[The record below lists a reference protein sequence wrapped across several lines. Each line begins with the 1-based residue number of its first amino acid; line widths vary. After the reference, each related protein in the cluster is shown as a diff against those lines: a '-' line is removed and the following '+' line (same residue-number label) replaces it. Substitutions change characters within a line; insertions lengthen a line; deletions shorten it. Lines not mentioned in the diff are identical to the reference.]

1 MQGWIDWTTGYL
13 WANALAV
20 LLPAAAVALLTSGG
34 RGRPATRHAMWLTV
48 LVLFILPPVAIPSL
62 LSSGEH
68 AQAGATPAPPPRND
82 HTAALICPLIETPP
96 RTGVGVEDSALAS
109 LAWTPPAARHPS
121 PTLNESTDPPA
132 AESAAAAPFAEHP
145 MLIERVPCEPE
156 WTPEFFTAPG
166 RAAAVHAAQ
175 TMPGAPPQN
184 ATNVTI
190 ERFARTTQT
199 LAPLAG
205 TWQTLRDYAA
215 GWIRAVH
222 SAATRIPQMP
232 TSVWILGTALIV
244 LARLASL
251 SRGRRL
257 LAAATPAPPKI
268 ERLTARCARQL
279 GLRTGPVVRMIDRAC
294 PPMVVGLWRT
304 HLILPVSLWEQL
316 DPVGRQAI
324 LLHELAHVR
333 RRDLWIRWLERL
345 IAALCWW
352 HPVVW
357 YARHR
362 LNEEAE
368 LCCDAWVTWLLP
380 GARRRYATALLQSQT
395 FVNSSHPVDPAVG
408 IGVVSVRAKRL
419 ARRLTMV
426 MTHPSR
432 PALSAGGLLSVA
444 TLALAGWFSAP
455 AWAGFPGDAVQTQP
469 APAPAVEPV
478 SPEDDETPPAEVE
491 VVDVLPAATAFIEA
505 PPRVAYRSLST
516 TGTLAPLVAAMPVG
530 QPGDQAMEERM
541 HRLEAQLH
549 RLEAQL
555 ERLGAAPKVT
565 GTVNQPARS
574 PAASRARTARPSAPA
589 QVTRPATPRAPMAPR
604 GAVGIGRG
612 PSGGAG
618 GLAGGQS
625 AAGEQPMISRTYTI
639 SQGKLEALLNLMAR
653 QDVPIFVAR
662 TEDGIEVTATA
673 RQHEI
678 FAAFVC
684 MIDPDQRRAGTD
696 DDRMWNPVAGAEGDE
711 ARALAAELRARELAM
726 AKRALDAQVRTL
738 ATEQAQM
745 ADKQDQAADALKRAT
760 EQHFRAAQQQYQST
774 DKSRHY
780 SEGYS
785 FYNEGN
791 YVAAL
796 EAFRRSADV
805 NHLRGESLYNM
816 ACCEALLGN
825 PEESLDLLE
834 QAWEAGYHELEHIQQ
849 DDDLNTLRDDE
860 RYKAFIEKHSK
871 AAR

>member
-20 LLPAAAVALLTSGG
+20 MLPAALVALLTSGG
-34 RGRPATRHAMWLTV
+34 RCRPATRHALWLTV
-48 LVLFILPPVAIPSL
+48 LLLFIVPPVALPTFF
-62 LSSGEH
+62 SGGKRVESEP
-68 AQAGATPAPPPRND
+68 TTAPPSSND
-82 HTAALICPLIETPP
+82 HAAALNCPLIETPP
-96 RTGVGVEDSALAS
+96 RTGVDVEDSALAS

-121 PTLNESTDPPA
+121 PTLEASSDSPA
-132 AESAAAAPFAEHP
+132 VESAAAAPIAEHP
-145 MLIERVPCEPE
+145 VLVERAPCAPDG
-156 WTPEFFTAPG
+156 TPEFFTAPD

-175 TMPGAPPQN
+175 TMPGAPPKN
-184 ATNVTI
+184 ATNATI
-190 ERFARTTQT
+190 ERFAGTTQT

-205 TWQTLRDYAA
+205 TWLTLRGYAA
-215 GWIRAVH
+215 GWVGAVRF
-222 SAATRIPQMP
+222 AASRIPQMP

-244 LARLASL
+244 AARLASI

-257 LAAATPAPPKI
+257 LAASRRAPQKI

-279 GLRTGPVVRMIDRAC
+279 GLRARPAVRMIDRAC
-294 PPMVVGLWRT
+294 PPMVLGLWRT
-304 HLILPVSLWEQL
+304 HLLLPVSLWDQL

-333 RRDLWIRWLERL
+333 RRDLWVRWLERL

-368 LCCDAWVTWLLP
+368 HCCDAWVTWLLP

-432 PALSAGGLLSVA
+432 PALSAGGVLTVA
-444 TLALAGWFSAP
+444 ALALAGWFSAP

-469 APAPAVEPV
+469 TPAPAPDEPV
-478 SPEDDETPPAEVE
+478 SPEDAEAVPEEIE
-491 VVDVLPAATAFIEA
+491 VVELDVPGA
-505 PPRVAYRSLST
+505 PVIVETQPRVAYRAASPAA
-516 TGTLAPLVAAMPVG
+516 TLAPLVATMPIG
-530 QPGDQAMEERM
+530 QSGDKAMEERM
-541 HRLEAQLH
+541 RRLEAQLH

-555 ERLGAAPKVT
+555 ERIGAVPAVE
-565 GTVNQPARS
+565 GAVNRSLLPPAS
-574 PAASRARTARPSAPA
+574 SRVRTARPSAPRQA
-589 QVTRPATPRAPMAPR
+589 TRPATPRAPMAQR
-604 GAVGIGRG
+604 GGVGFGRSQG
-612 PSGGAG
+612 GGAG
-618 GLAGGQS
+618 GSAGGQAS
-625 AAGEQPMISRTYTI
+625 AGEQPMVSRTYKL

-662 TEDGIEVTATA
+662 RDEGIEVTATA

-678 FAAFVC
+678 FSAFVA
-684 MIDPDQRRAGTD
+684 MIDPDNRRASAD
-696 DDRMWNPVAGAEGDE
+696 DE
-711 ARALAAELRARELAM
+711 ATWDLIATTEAAEAGALAAELRARELAM
-726 AKRALDAQVRTL
+726 VERERALHQHAHAEDQVR
-738 ATEQAQM
+738 
-745 ADKQDQAADALKRAT
+745 AAEEL
-760 EQHFRAAQQQYQST
+760 RAAAAAQRQAV

-785 FYNEGN
+785 LYNQGD
-791 YVAAL
+791 YVSAL
-796 EAFRRSADV
+796 DSFRRSADV

-834 QAWEAGYHELEHIQQ
+834 QAWEAGYHQLEHIQQ

-860 RYKAFIEKHSK
+860 RYKAFVEKRSK

>member
-20 LLPAAAVALLTSGG
+20 MLPAALVALLTSGG
-34 RGRPATRHAMWLTV
+34 RCRPATRHALWLTV
-48 LVLFILPPVAIPSL
+48 LLLFIVPPIALPTFFSQGRRVENDPA
-62 LSSGEH
+62 
-68 AQAGATPAPPPRND
+68 PAPPSTND
-82 HTAALICPLIETPP
+82 HAAALNCPLMETPP
-96 RTGVGVEDSALAS
+96 RTGVDVEDSALAS

-121 PTLNESTDPPA
+121 PTLEASSGSPA
-132 AESAAAAPFAEHP
+132 AESATADPIAEHP
-145 MLIERVPCEPE
+145 VLIERAPRMPE
-156 WTPEFFTAPG
+156 WTPEFFTAPV
-166 RAAAVHAAQ
+166 RAAAVHAAH
-175 TMPGAPPQN
+175 TMPGAPPHN
-184 ATNVTI
+184 ATNAAAA
-190 ERFARTTQT
+190 RYARTTQA

-205 TWQTLRDYAA
+205 TWQTLRGYAA
-215 GWIRAVH
+215 EWVGAVQI
-222 SAATRIPQMP
+222 AASRIPKIP

-244 LARLASL
+244 AARLASI

-257 LAAATPAPPKI
+257 LDASRPAPPKI

-279 GLRTGPVVRMIDRAC
+279 RLRARPAVRMIDRAC
-294 PPMVVGLWRT
+294 PPMVLGLWRT
-304 HLILPVSLWEQL
+304 HLLLPISLWDQL

-333 RRDLWIRWLERL
+333 RRDLWVRWLERL

-368 LCCDAWVTWLLP
+368 HCCDAWVTWLLP

-432 PALSAGGLLSVA
+432 PALSAGGVLTVA
-444 TLALAGWFSAP
+444 ALALAGWFSAP
-455 AWAGFPGDAVQTQP
+455 AWAGFPGDAVQAQPTP
-469 APAPAVEPV
+469 APAAGEPSELV
-478 SPEDDETPPAEVE
+478 DEPTMPDEVE
-491 VVDVLPAATAFIEA
+491 IVEVAPAAAPSFTEA

-516 TGTLAPLVAAMPVG
+516 TGTLAPIIAAMPVG
-530 QPGDQAMEERM
+530 QSGDKEMEERM
-541 HRLEAQLH
+541 RRLEAQLH

-555 ERLGAAPKVT
+555 ERLGA
-565 GTVNQPARS
+565 GPAVAETANRVAQS
-574 PAASRARTARPSAPA
+574 PAASRVRTAQPSRPA
-589 QVTRPATPRAPMAPR
+589 QATRPATPRAPLAPR

-612 PSGGAG
+612 QGGGAG
-618 GLAGGQS
+618 GSAGGQS
-625 AAGEQPMISRTYTI
+625 SANEQPMISRTYAI

-662 TEDGIEVTATA
+662 RDEGIEMTATA

-678 FAAFVC
+678 FSAFVA
-684 MIDPDQRRAGTD
+684 MIDPDKRRASADGETTWD
-696 DDRMWNPVAGAEGDE
+696 PIATTEAAEAG
-711 ARALAAELRARELAM
+711 ALAAELRARELAM
-726 AKRALDAQVRTL
+726 VERERALHQHARAEDQVR
-738 ATEQAQM
+738 
-745 ADKQDQAADALKRAT
+745 AAKEL
-760 EQHFRAAQQQYQST
+760 RAAAEMQRQAV

-785 FYNEGN
+785 LYNQGD
-791 YVAAL
+791 YVSAL
-796 EAFRRSADV
+796 DAFRRSADV

-834 QAWEAGYHELEHIQQ
+834 QAWEAGYHQLEHIQQ
-849 DDDLNTLRDDE
+849 DDDLNSLRDDE

-871 AAR
+871 VAR